1 MFPGQKAAGVPVG
14 RRNGE
19 AARQLLL
26 AHGIELVSESLFG
39 DGHRQIVFDV
49 ATGDV
54 WARQLAPADAA
65 AGLEP

>member
-1 MFPGQKAAGVPVG
+1 VPVG
-14 RRNGE
+14 RRNGD
-19 AARQLLL
+19 AARELLL

-54 WARQLAPADAA
+54 WARQMAPPDPV
-65 AGLEP
+65 AGLAT